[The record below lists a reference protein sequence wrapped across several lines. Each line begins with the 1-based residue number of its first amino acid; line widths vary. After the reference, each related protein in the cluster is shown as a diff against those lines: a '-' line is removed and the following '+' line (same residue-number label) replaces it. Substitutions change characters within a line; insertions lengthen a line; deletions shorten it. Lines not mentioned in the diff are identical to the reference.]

1 MHIWHRY
8 TFIFGDYFLGY
19 YLFIYLYFEKGFGL
33 TKPCIQVRHAQGI
46 HNVEGEKDHDAYLS
60 YDLFDANI
68 TPLGWKQVAAS
79 LIML

>member
-1 MHIWHRY
+1 MISY
-8 TFIFGDYFLGY
+8 PKKKK
-19 YLFIYLYFEKGFGL
+19 IYELSQID
-33 TKPCIQVRHAQGI
+33 IQ
-46 HNVEGEKDHDAYLS
+46 DHDAYLS